1 MAKYQQGFPV
11 NENGEVVTANGSGTR
26 TIVGTLPT
34 DQLPVNSNGEFVL
47 APQTMRSQI
56 IASNYNPVVRTSV
69 GDSTDTNYVTLATIP
84 VPGNSMG
91 ANGYLLVSA
100 LMTSTVTG
108 TKTLAIDF
116 GGQNVGAPGLT
127 GSQVTLGCLIR
138 INNAGSVSSQKTFNG
153 VNPYSGASN
162 NSIVTT
168 TINTAVG
175 SNIVLK
181 VKWAAP
187 AGAAGADNITLI
199 GYTVEAVY
207 AP

>member
-1 MAKYQQGFPV
+1 MAKYQQGFPI
-11 NENGEVVTANGSGTR
+11 NENGEIVTSTGSGTR

-34 DQLPVNSNGEFVL
+34 DQLPVNLNGELVL
-47 APQTMRSQI
+47 APQTLRSKI

-69 GDSTDTNYVTLATIP
+69 GDATDTNYVTLATIP
-84 VPGNSMG
+84 IPGNSMG

-138 INNAGSVSSQKTFNG
+138 INNAGSVSSQKAFNG
-153 VNPYSGASN
+153 VNPYSGAST

-168 TINTAVG
+168 TINTAVD